1 MKLRLQLLLTLL
13 APSILAGQDAPQ
25 PPLAFLE
32 FEAGMRLAPA
42 AAQVRALGGRA
53 LRCDRSRRD
62 RAVHECRG
70 TVFAPGSGTAVD
82 LWLSAVDSAAGVLTL
97 SGSVT
102 GAELDDWKQ
111 ALERSYGVVDARV
124 QGSQWM
130 LQWVRQGRM
139 LRLTWRIE
147 RGHTVASVSLIDGR
161 VLDGWGRARAATPP
175 PAPTPTPPPP
185 ASPGVSP

>member
-1 MKLRLQLLLTLL
+1 MIPRLLLLL
-13 APSILAGQDAPQ
+13 ALGLPGALAGQDTPL
-25 PPLAFLE
+25 PPLAFLG
-32 FEAGMRLAPA
+32 FEAGTRLAPA
-42 AAQVRALGGRA
+42 AARVRALGGRG
-53 LRCDRSRRD
+53 LRCDRARRD

-97 SGSVT
+97 SGAIT
-102 GAELDDWKQ
+102 GAELDDWKR
-111 ALERSYGVVDARV
+111 ALEQAYGVVDARV

-147 RGHTVASVSLIDGR
+147 RGRTVASVSLIDGR
-161 VLDGWGRARAATPP
+161 VLDGWGRARTAAPPP
-175 PAPTPTPPPP
+175 PAPP
-185 ASPGVSP
+185 AAAGVSP